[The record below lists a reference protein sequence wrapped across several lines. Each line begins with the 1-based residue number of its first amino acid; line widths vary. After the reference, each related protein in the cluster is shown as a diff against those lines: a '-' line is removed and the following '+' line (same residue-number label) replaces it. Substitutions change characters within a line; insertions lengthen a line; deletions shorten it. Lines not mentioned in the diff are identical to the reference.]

1 MGEKMNSASQNPN
14 LGEAASSFLAGLP
27 AEEGEKSQ
35 QAVYGFVRWYG
46 GKRSLTELTAHEVE
60 NYAARL
66 SSSQANYLTNVD
78 QVKAFLAYAKKRGW
92 SKTNLAA
99 HLKTKKAKTMLTSS
113 ARRRA
118 TATPLTQHGYA
129 RLEAEIARLKKRR
142 LEVIEE
148 MRLAAADK
156 DFRENAPLDAARE
169 EKGHL
174 EGRIMELEET
184 LKSATIIDETKKT
197 GLKVSVG
204 DSVILIDPASGEELH
219 YVIVS
224 PREVDPVKGR
234 ISSNSPIGKAVIGC
248 AQGETVE
255 ITAPLGKLCYQIK
268 QVERK

>member
-1 MGEKMNSASQNPN
+1 MNSSSQNPN
-14 LGEAASSFLAGLP
+14 LGEAAGSFLTDLP

-46 GKRSLTELTAHEVE
+46 GKRSLSLLTAHEVE

-66 SSSQANYLTNVD
+66 SSSQANYLTNVE
-78 QVKAFLAYAKKRGW
+78 QVRAFLAYARKRGW

-99 HLKTKKAKTMLTSS
+99 HLKTRKSKSNLPSP
-113 ARRRA
+113 ARRRQSS
-118 TATPLTQHGYA
+118 ATPLTQQGYA
-129 RLEAEIARLKKRR
+129 KLEAEIAGLKNRR

-148 MRLAAADK
+148 MRLAAEDK

-169 EKGHL
+169 ERGHL
-174 EGRIMELEET
+174 EGRMMELEAA

-204 DSVILIDPASGEELH
+204 DSVILIDPASGEELR
-219 YVIVS
+219 YTVVS
-224 PREVDPVKGR
+224 PREVDPVRGR
-234 ISSNSPIGKAVIGC
+234 ISSHSPIGKAVIGC
-248 AQGETVE
+248 VQGETVE

-268 QVERK
+268 QIECK

>member
-1 MGEKMNSASQNPN
+1 MDSTSQNPN
-14 LGEAASSFLAGLP
+14 LSEAASRFLASLP
-27 AEEGEKSQ
+27 AEDGQKSQ
-35 QAVYGFVRWYG
+35 QAVHGFVRWYG
-46 GKRSLTELTAHEVE
+46 GKRSLAELTAHEVE

-66 SSSQANYLTNVD
+66 PSSQAANVD

-92 SKTNLAA
+92 SKTNLAT
-99 HLKTKKAKTMLTSS
+99 HLKTKKAKTKLTSS

-118 TATPLTQHGYA
+118 TTTPLTRQGYTQ
-129 RLEAEIARLKKRR
+129 LEAEIAKLKKRR

-148 MRLAAADK
+148 IRLAAADK

-197 GLKVSVG
+197 GPKVSVG
-204 DSVILIDPASGEELH
+204 DSVILIDPASGEELS
-219 YVIVS
+219 YTVVS
-224 PREVDPVKGR
+224 PREVDPVRGR

-255 ITAPLGKLCYQIK
+255 ITAPLGKLCYQVK
-268 QVERK
+268 QIERK